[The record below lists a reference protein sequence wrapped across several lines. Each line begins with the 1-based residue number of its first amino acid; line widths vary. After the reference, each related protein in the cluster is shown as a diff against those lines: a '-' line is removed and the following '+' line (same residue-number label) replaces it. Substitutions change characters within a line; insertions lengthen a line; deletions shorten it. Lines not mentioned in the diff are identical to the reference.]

1 MCAEKIAMYIIDMVV
16 VVDDYLKRKQKRER
30 VLSMDLLYAHIGV
43 RCGNTVIIVVCH

>member
-1 MCAEKIAMYIIDMVV
+1 MCAEKIAMYIIDMIIVN
-16 VVDDYLKRKQKRER
+16 DYLKRKQNQER